1 MISPLPYNVLF
12 CTILWVDWAVLLHMV
27 LTGALFHLEDPKWP
41 QSQGWKL
48 VLSLAGSSTGE
59 VSQGLSFSFTSILL
73 SGCLDFLT
81 EYSNVQRQRV
91 PHAWKWK
98 LLTLH
103 SISSVCLIG
112 FVIGPVQC
120 KKKRNGLYHER
131 VTKNLQTSVIN
142 RSLSFDHKL
151 FIFLT
156 YAKCT
161 KFLQTPEK
169 SRSIILSGSNS
180 GFKFLPSQSDEEA
193 FLGEAAL
200 VQTFELKNKFS
211 IPHPL
216 KIQWEVK
223 GEIIA
228 VYIPL

>member
-1 MISPLPYNVLF
+1 M
-12 CTILWVDWAVLLHMV
+12 
-27 LTGALFHLEDPKWP
+27 
-41 QSQGWKL
+41 
-48 VLSLAGSSTGE
+48 
-59 VSQGLSFSFTSILL
+59 
-73 SGCLDFLT
+73 
-81 EYSNVQRQRV
+81 
-91 PHAWKWK
+91 
-98 LLTLH
+98 
-103 SISSVCLIG
+103 
-112 FVIGPVQC
+112 
-120 KKKRNGLYHER
+120 
-131 VTKNLQTSVIN
+131 IN